1 MTDGRTLHDGIRR
14 AYAYYHAAKIIY
26 SVFQKKWA
34 TFIFFT
40 TTLAIAGYSNVN
52 VQERLTSDNQSV
64 TYVSSVSLS
73 H

>member
-34 TFIFFT
+34 TFIF
-40 TTLAIAGYSNVN
+40 LPQLWQLQAI
-52 VQERLTSDNQSV
+52 QT
-64 TYVSSVSLS
+64 
-73 H
+73 

>member
-1 MTDGRTLHDGIRR
+1 MH
-14 AYAYYHAAKIIY
+14 IITR
-26 SVFQKKWA
+26 QKLNYLQCVPEKVGH
-34 TFIFFT
+34 IYFFT